1 MELED
6 SEFFEKLRD
15 LFGEN
20 RSGKHWG
27 QGGISP
33 PGGRR
38 SVGHPSL
45 DYHLGRRQ
53 AHEAARDVAEQRLLC
68 GQGRDLP
75 RWTLAHHG
83 FVMTI
88 HADPNRPDWYCCQF
102 VIEPRNVVNRS
113 VLLEYGDFIG
123 RAITISQNPQGIGF
137 NPVRGSDH
145 RCIVLENDYWSFRVD
160 APYVMPR
167 LYDLVAVF

>member
-45 DYHLGRRQ
+45 DYHLGRRE

-68 GQGRDLP
+68 GPGKDLP
-75 RWTLAHHG
+75 RWTLEPARILWWRSLPRSEAG
-83 FVMTI
+83 QLVQRSAYGLCRGMRRTG
-88 HADPNRPDWYCCQF
+88 PCC
-102 VIEPRNVVNRS
+102 S
-113 VLLEYGDFIG
+113 STATL
-123 RAITISQNPQGIGF
+123 
-137 NPVRGSDH
+137 SD
-145 RCIVLENDYWSFRVD
+145 V
-160 APYVMPR
+160 
-167 LYDLVAVF
+167 